1 MTEPNTEDAGPLLTP
16 ADLANFATI
25 PTAKAAAMIED
36 ALAMAAV
43 VAPCIT
49 ADGFAHR
56 AAAKAIV
63 RGAVLRWHE
72 AGSGAVVSQTT
83 MSYGQT
89 IDTRQPRKGMF
100 FPSEIDAL
108 KRLCRPADEDRGAAF
123 SIDTFPPAAP
133 RLSAREAFERDVDT
147 PIW

>member
-36 ALAMAAV
+36 ALAMAVV

-49 ADGFAHR
+49 AGGFAHR

-63 RGAVLRWHE
+63 RGAILRWHE
-72 AGSGAVVSQTT
+72 AGSGAVVTQST

-89 IDTRQPRKGMF
+89 IDTRQPRRGMF
-100 FPSEIDAL
+100 LRSELDAL
-108 KRLCRPADEDRGAAF
+108 KQMCRPADDTGGAFA
-123 SIDTFPPAAP
+123 IDLFPPAAP
-133 RLSAREAFERDVDT
+133 RLSAAEEFERDVDT

>member
-1 MTEPNTEDAGPLLTP
+1 MTEPNTEDDAGPLLTP

-25 PTAKAAAMIED
+25 PTAKAAAMIDD

-49 ADGFAHR
+49 AGGFAHR

-72 AGSGAVVSQTT
+72 AGSGAVVTQST

-89 IDTRQPRKGMF
+89 IDTRQPRRGMF
-100 FPSEIDAL
+100 LRSEIDDLRKMCAG
-108 KRLCRPADEDRGAAF
+108 DDTGGAF
-123 SIDTFPPAAP
+123 EINLFPPAGP
-133 RLSAREAFERDVDT
+133 RLSAREEFERDVDT
-147 PIW
+147 IC

>member
-1 MTEPNTEDAGPLLTP
+1 MTESNIEDAGPLLTP
-16 ADLANFATI
+16 ADLAHFATI

-49 ADGFAHR
+49 AGGFAHR

-63 RGAVLRWHE
+63 RGAILRWHE
-72 AGSGAVVSQTT
+72 AGSGAVQTQTT

-89 IDTRQPRKGMF
+89 IDTRQPRKAMF
-100 FPSEIDAL
+100 FPSEIDQL
-108 KRLCRPADEDRGAAF
+108 KKLCRSDDEGGAF
-123 SIDTFPPAAP
+123 SLDLFPPAAP
-133 RLSAREAFERDVDT
+133 RLSASEEFERDVDT
-147 PIW
+147 TIW